1 MANIYNRIRLRREE
15 LGLSQEELAKR
26 MGYKSRSSINK
37 IELGE
42 NDIPQSKIAAFADVL
57 HTTVPYLM
65 GVEEPKEPDQDT
77 LPSFGH
83 PDLGPEENQLISLY
97 RALSDNGKRE
107 LMFYAKI
114 RYIDETMEGPVSLA
128 AFGGD
133 CKSLHK
139 SKKDIEKIL
148 AATEEYEG

>member
-1 MANIYNRIRLRREE
+1 MANIYDRIRSCREA

-26 MGYKSRSSINK
+26 MGYKSRSSIHK

-65 GVEEPKEPDQDT
+65 GLEESNEPSHT
-77 LPSFGH
+77 VSSFCH
-83 PDLGPEENQLISLY
+83 PDLTPEENQLISLY

-114 RYIDETMEGPVSLA
+114 RYIDENMKSPVSLA

-133 CKSLHK
+133 SASLQK
-139 SKKDIEKIL
+139 SKQDIEQIL
-148 AATEEYEG
+148 ATTEEYKG